1 MHDDAYRPWES
12 GAGVEVYGT
21 NEEVVIQ
28 SGNAINTLMFRAY
41 ALWRNV
47 CTKGVE
53 IMIRGWFERIS
64 ARIRKKGAEYKAKRG
79 SPKHKVVFWSLTP
92 KDDLDLQIYE
102 QAIDYAFKKNDIHN
116 VAISGAYGAGKSSI
130 IASYKK
136 KHRRLK
142 FMHIS
147 LAHYQPIAKQEGN
160 AKVAENA
167 LELKI
172 LNQLVHQIPARK
184 IPQTGFRVKRPI
196 TFWRTLLWTISLA
209 GFSMAMLYVFL
220 FAKWVNFTAALSESL
235 PECFAPFI
243 DVTAQPYARL
253 LALVICVLFAI
264 FILYKVIKVQR
275 LKSVLKK
282 VSIHGNEIEL
292 SNSEVDSFFDR
303 YLNEVRYLFENV
315 GVDAIVFEDMDR
327 FNMESIFERLHEV
340 NTLVNLRRK
349 KKPLRFIYLLRD
361 DIYKTKDRTK
371 FFDFIIPVIPVID
384 ASNSYNKLKEMLE
397 KAGLIEGFD
406 DSFLQ
411 GISLYIDDMRLL
423 QNIVNEFI
431 IYFDELKSTEPNA
444 NHMLAMITYKNL
456 FPKDFSDLQLGRG
469 YVAALFANK
478 HLLIDARQK
487 ELSSQIEEAEARIK
501 QIDAEIAKNEK
512 EIDKIY
518 YDPYSHYRSDAEK
531 AEIALRKQLVREK
544 KGGHADELKA
554 SIVRDKKTLAELA
567 QSNLSELL
575 NRANVDQF
583 MVRSE
588 HSQEY
593 TDVLKNEYF
602 VLLKYLIRN
611 GFIGET
617 HSDYMTYFYDGN
629 ISVTDKTFLR
639 SITDQEAK
647 EFTHPLRNVAVV
659 LERMRDID
667 FDQIE
672 SLNFDLFTFMLQ
684 QANANL
690 PRYIAMMQK
699 NKQSDFVI
707 EYIGKKRAIPE
718 LIRNLSKHWP
728 DFLHQSITN
737 GWFDIKSMK
746 EYSVNVLLYLD
757 SESLHAVNIDDCL
770 TAYVSKMPDY
780 LYIDNP
786 DIDRL
791 ITSFEE
797 VGIVFDTIDEEHADT
812 ALLNAVYDNSLYVLN
827 ANNIAVILHTQ
838 YGIHDDEVINH
849 RNYSEIMSQPNSPI
863 AGYVM
868 TNAERYMQTYF
879 DMCNGWV
886 DDSEIS
892 VIAILN
898 SEAIS
903 VETKIRYIA
912 LMRTIITDITTV
924 SCTECWE
931 TMFEKERVAFSEHNA
946 LAAFFQNQKLTP
958 LLIGFVN
965 KTQCAIDCDA
975 IRNEYQNDKLVTFM
989 EAVMQNDS
997 VSDTAFEYWISG
1009 LYSICSDEYDSFEV
1023 GTTLNPVKMRF
1034 LFDQNIIPMTAD
1046 GLSFVRKH
1054 YCQHIQYFITQK
1066 ITEYVAIMNTT
1077 IFNHEEL
1084 LDLLTW
1090 QEVDSDIKLELLKHA
1105 SQPIRISGSNYEES
1119 VALHIVQ
1126 HNFDE
1131 SELLQCL
1138 LQYRKYSSELREA
1151 LVEKAL
1157 LQIDVAIEN
1166 ADRLDDALVVRLMS
1180 SEIALEKRIEFLVK
1194 LMHVWSQE
1202 RILQELDNCGLN
1214 EYRKLLKP
1222 YAGKTI
1228 AVDSISSKLLSAFQ
1242 SVHWIGSY
1250 AKEANGLYRIELPKK
1265 KQK

>member
-1 MHDDAYRPWES
+1 
-12 GAGVEVYGT
+12 
-21 NEEVVIQ
+21 
-28 SGNAINTLMFRAY
+28 
-41 ALWRNV
+41 
-47 CTKGVE
+47 
-53 IMIRGWFERIS
+53 MIKRWFERIY
-64 ARIRKKGAEYKAKRG
+64 AGIRKIVTKIKTKRA
-79 SPKHKVVFWSLTP
+79 SKKHNTIFWSLTP

-102 QAIDYAFKKNDIHN
+102 QAIDYAFKKKDIHN

-147 LAHYQPIAKQEGN
+147 LAHYQPISNQDGEAN
-160 AKVAENA
+160 IAENA

-184 IPQTGFRVKRPI
+184 IPQTGFRVKHPI

-220 FAKWVNFTAALSESL
+220 FAKWGSFAITLTESL
-235 PECFAPFI
+235 PEQFAPYI
-243 DVTAQPYARL
+243 DATTQPYARL
-253 LALVICVLFAI
+253 LALGICILFAV
-264 FILYKVIKVQR
+264 FILYKVISVQR
-275 LKSVLKK
+275 LKNVLKK
-282 VSIHGNEIEL
+282 VSIQGNEIEL
-292 SNSEVDSFFDR
+292 SNGEVDSFFDR

-397 KAGLIEGFD
+397 KASLIEGFD

-444 NHMLAMITYKNL
+444 NNMLAIITYKNL

-469 YVAALFANK
+469 YVASLFANK

-487 ELSSQIEEAEARIK
+487 ELNSQIKEAEARIQ
-501 QIDAEIAKNEK
+501 QIDAEIAKSEE

-518 YDPYSHYRSDAEK
+518 VNPYSRYRSDEEK
-531 AEIALRKQLVREK
+531 AAIALRKQLVREK
-544 KGGHADELKA
+544 KEGHSDELRA
-554 SIVRDKKTLAELA
+554 SIIRDKKSLAELA

-575 NRANVDQF
+575 NRDNIDQF
-583 MVRSE
+583 MVLSE

-593 TDVLKNEYF
+593 ADVLQNEYF
-602 VLLKYLIRN
+602 ALLKYLIRN

-659 LERMRDID
+659 LKRMRDID

-672 SLNFDLFTFMLQ
+672 SLNFDLFAFMLQ
-684 QANANL
+684 HANANL
-690 PRYIAMMQK
+690 PRYIAMMQT
-699 NKQSDFVI
+699 NKATDFVI
-707 EYIGKKRAIPE
+707 EFFGKNRVMPE
-718 LIRNLSKHWP
+718 LIRNLSKHWA
-728 DFLHQSITN
+728 DFLHQAITN
-737 GWFDIKSMK
+737 GWFDKKSMK
-746 EYSVNVLLYLD
+746 EYSVNALLYLD
-757 SESLHAVNIDDCL
+757 SEELKAVNIDGCL

-780 LYIDNP
+780 LNIDNP

-791 ITSFEE
+791 IASFEE
-797 VGIVFDTIDEEHADT
+797 IGIVFGTIDEEHADT
-812 ALLNAVYDNSLYVLN
+812 TLLNAVYVSSLYTLN
-827 ANNIAVILHTQ
+827 AANIAVMLHTQ
-838 YGIHDDEVINH
+838 YSVRDDEAIMH
-849 RNYSEIMSQPNSPI
+849 RNYSEIMSRSHSPM
-863 AGYVM
+863 AVYVLN
-868 TNAERYMQTYF
+868 NAEIYMQTYLG
-879 DMCNGWV
+879 MCNGWV
-886 DDSEIS
+886 DDSEDS

-898 SEAIS
+898 SEDIS
-903 VETKIRYIA
+903 LDTKIRYIA
-912 LMRTIITDITTV
+912 IMRTMITDLTAVTCI
-924 SCTECWE
+924 ECWE
-931 TMFEKERVAFSEHNA
+931 TMFEKERVVFSEHNA
-946 LAAFFQNQKLTP
+946 LAAFFQNQELTP

-965 KTQCAIDCDA
+965 KGQCVIDCDA

-989 EAVMQNDS
+989 EAMMREDS
-997 VSDTAFEYWISG
+997 VSNTVFECWISG
-1009 LYSICSDEYDSFEV
+1009 LYSICSDEYASFEV
-1023 GTTLNPVKMRF
+1023 GTTLNAVKMRF
-1034 LFDQNIIPMTAD
+1034 LFDLNIIPMTAD

-1054 YCQHIQYFITQK
+1054 YCQHIRYFVVQRIS
-1066 ITEYVAIMNTT
+1066 EYVAIMNAT
-1077 IFNHEEL
+1077 IFIHEEL
-1084 LDLLTW
+1084 LNLLTW
-1090 QEVDSDIKLELLKHA
+1090 QEVDSDTKLELLKHA
-1105 SQPIRISGSNYEES
+1105 SQPIRISSSNYEAP

-1131 SELLQCL
+1131 SELPQCL
-1138 LQYRKYSSELREA
+1138 LQYRKYSAEVREA

-1157 LQIDVAIEN
+1157 LNIDVAIEN
-1166 ADRLDDALVVRLMS
+1166 ADKLDDALVVSLMS

-1202 RILQELDNCGLN
+1202 CILQELDNCGLN

-1242 SVHWIGSY
+1242 SAQWIDSY
-1250 AKEANGLYRIELPKK
+1250 AKDANDTNLYRIELPKK

>member
-1 MHDDAYRPWES
+1 
-12 GAGVEVYGT
+12 
-21 NEEVVIQ
+21 
-28 SGNAINTLMFRAY
+28 
-41 ALWRNV
+41 
-47 CTKGVE
+47 
-53 IMIRGWFERIS
+53 MIKRWFERIS
-64 ARIRKKGAEYKAKRG
+64 AGIRKIVTKFKTKRV
-79 SPKHKVVFWSLTP
+79 SKKHNTIFWSLTP

-102 QAIDYAFKKNDIHN
+102 RAIDYAFKKKDIHN

-147 LAHYQPIAKQEGN
+147 LAHYQPISNQDGDTN
-160 AKVAENA
+160 VAENA

-184 IPQTGFRVKRPI
+184 IPQTGFRVKHPI
-196 TFWRTLLWTISLA
+196 TFWRTLIWTISLA

-220 FAKWVNFTAALSESL
+220 FAKWVNFATKLIESL
-235 PECFAPFI
+235 PEQLAPYI
-243 DVTAQPYARL
+243 DATTQPYARL
-253 LALVICVLFAI
+253 LALGICVLFAV
-264 FILYKVIKVQR
+264 FILYKVISVQR
-275 LKSVLKK
+275 LKNVLKK
-282 VSIHGNEIEL
+282 VSIQGNEIEL
-292 SNSEVDSFFDR
+292 SNGEVDSFFDR

-444 NHMLAMITYKNL
+444 NNMLAMITYKNL

-487 ELSSQIEEAEARIK
+487 ELSVHIEEAEARIK
-501 QIDAEIAKNEK
+501 QIDAEITKSES

-518 YDPYSHYRSDAEK
+518 SGTYSYYRSDAEK

-544 KGGHADELKA
+544 KEGHSDELRA
-554 SIVRDKKTLAELA
+554 SIVRDKKSLAELA

-575 NRANVDQF
+575 NRDNIDQF

-593 TDVLKNEYF
+593 ADVLKNEYF
-602 VLLKYLIRN
+602 ALLKYLIRN
-611 GFIGET
+611 GFIGEM

-629 ISVTDKTFLR
+629 ISVADKTFLR
-639 SITDQEAK
+639 SITDQESK
-647 EFTHPLRNVAVV
+647 EFTHPLRSVAIV
-659 LERMRDID
+659 LKRMRDID

-672 SLNFDLFTFMLQ
+672 SLNFDLFAFMLQ
-684 QANANL
+684 QANTNL
-690 PRYIAMMQK
+690 PRYIAMMQA
-699 NKQSDFVI
+699 NKATDFVI
-707 EYIGKKRAIPE
+707 EFFGKNRVMPE

-728 DFLHQSITN
+728 DFLHQAITN
-737 GWFDIKSMK
+737 GWFDKKSMK
-746 EYSVNVLLYLD
+746 EYSVNALLYLD
-757 SESLHAVNIDDCL
+757 SEALHAVNIDGCL

-791 ITSFEE
+791 IASFKEI
-797 VGIVFDTIDEEHADT
+797 GIVFETIDEEHTDT
-812 ALLNAVYDNSLYVLN
+812 ALLNAVYDNSLYALN
-827 ANNIAVILHTQ
+827 AANIAVMLHTQ
-838 YGIHDDEVINH
+838 YGVRDDEAIKH
-849 RNYSEIMSQPNSPI
+849 RNYSEIMSSPNSPI
-863 AGYVM
+863 AVYVL
-868 TNAERYMQTYF
+868 NNVEIYMQTYL
-879 DMCNGWV
+879 DMCDGWV
-886 DDSEIS
+886 DDSEDFA
-892 VIAILN
+892 IAILN

-903 VETKIRYIA
+903 LETKIRYIA
-912 LMRTIITDITTV
+912 LMRTMITDITAVT
-924 SCTECWE
+924 CIECWDK
-931 TMFEKERVAFSEHNA
+931 MFEKERVVFSEHNA
-946 LAAFFQNQKLTP
+946 LAAFFQNQELTP
-958 LLIGFVN
+958 SLIGFVN
-965 KTQCAIDCDA
+965 KMQCAIDCDA
-975 IRNEYQNDKLVTFM
+975 IRNEYQNDRLVTFM
-989 EAVMQNDS
+989 EAVMRDDS
-997 VSDTAFEYWISG
+997 VSNTAFEYWISG

-1023 GTTLNPVKMRF
+1023 GTTLNAAKMRF
-1034 LFDQNIIPMTAD
+1034 LFDLNIIPMTAD

-1054 YCQHIQYFITQK
+1054 YCQHIRYFIVQR
-1066 ITEYVAIMNTT
+1066 ISEYVAIMNTT
-1077 IFNHEEL
+1077 LFNHEEL

-1090 QEVDSDIKLELLKHA
+1090 QEIDSDIKLELLKHA

-1119 VALHIVQ
+1119 VALYIVQ

-1131 SELLQCL
+1131 RELSQCL
-1138 LQYRKYSSELREA
+1138 LQYGQYSSELQEA
-1151 LVEKAL
+1151 LIEKAL
-1157 LQIDVAIEN
+1157 SQIDVAIEN
-1166 ADRLDDALVVRLMS
+1166 ADRLDNVLVVKLMS
-1180 SEIALEKRIEFLVK
+1180 SGIALEKRIDFLVK
-1194 LMHVWSQE
+1194 LMSEWNQE
-1202 RILQELDNCGLN
+1202 SILKELDNCGLN

-1228 AVDSISSKLLSAFQ
+1228 TVDSVSSKLLSAFQ
-1242 SVHWIGSY
+1242 SVGWIDSY
-1250 AKEANGLYRIELPKK
+1250 AKDANDTNLYRIELPKK

>member
-1 MHDDAYRPWES
+1 
-12 GAGVEVYGT
+12 
-21 NEEVVIQ
+21 
-28 SGNAINTLMFRAY
+28 
-41 ALWRNV
+41 
-47 CTKGVE
+47 
-53 IMIRGWFERIS
+53 MIKRWFERIS
-64 ARIRKKGAEYKAKRG
+64 VGIRKIVAKFKTKRV
-79 SPKHKVVFWSLTP
+79 SKKHNTIFWSLTP

-102 QAIDYAFKKNDIHN
+102 QAIDYAFKKKDIHN

-147 LAHYQPIAKQEGN
+147 LAHYQPIANQDGDAN
-160 AKVAENA
+160 IAENA

-184 IPQTGFRVKRPI
+184 IPQTGFRVKYPI

-220 FAKWVNFTAALSESL
+220 FAKWVNFATTLIESL
-235 PECFAPFI
+235 PVQFAPYI
-243 DVTAQPYARL
+243 DATTQPYARL
-253 LALVICVLFAI
+253 LALGICILFAV
-264 FILYKVIKVQR
+264 FILYKIISVQR
-275 LKSVLKK
+275 LKNVLKK
-282 VSIHGNEIEL
+282 VSIQGNEIEL
-292 SNSEVDSFFDR
+292 SDGEVDSFFDR

-349 KKPLRFIYLLRD
+349 RKPLRFIYLLRD
-361 DIYKTKDRTK
+361 DIYTTKDRTK

-397 KAGLIEGFD
+397 KAGLIKEFD

-478 HLLIDARQK
+478 HLLIEDRQK
-487 ELSSQIEEAEARIK
+487 ELNAQIEEAEARIT
-501 QIDAEIAKNEK
+501 QIDAEIAKSEE
-512 EIDKIY
+512 EIERIY
-518 YDPYSHYRSDAEK
+518 SNTNPRYRSDALK
-531 AEIALRKQLVREK
+531 AEIALRKQLVHEK
-544 KGGHADELKA
+544 KEGHSDELRA
-554 SIVRDKKTLAELA
+554 SIVRDKKSLAELA

-575 NRANVDQF
+575 NRDNIDQF
-583 MVRSE
+583 MMRSE

-593 TDVLKNEYF
+593 ADVLKNEYF
-602 VLLKYLIRN
+602 ALLKYLIRN
-611 GFIGET
+611 GFIGEM

-647 EFTHPLRNVAVV
+647 EFTHPLRGVAIV
-659 LERMRDID
+659 LKRMRDID

-672 SLNFDLFTFMLQ
+672 SLNFDLFAFMLQ

-690 PRYIAMMQK
+690 PRYITMMQT
-699 NKQSDFVI
+699 NKATDFVI
-707 EYIGKKRAIPE
+707 EFFGKNRVMPE

-737 GWFDIKSMK
+737 GWFDKKSMK
-746 EYSVNVLLYLD
+746 EYSVNALLYLD
-757 SESLHAVNIDDCL
+757 SEALHAVNINSCL
-770 TAYVSKMPDY
+770 TTYVSKMPDY
-780 LYIDNP
+780 LYIDSP

-791 ITSFEE
+791 IASFEE
-797 VGIVFDTIDEEHADT
+797 IGIVFETIDEGHADA
-812 ALLNAVYDNSLYVLN
+812 ALLNAVYDKSLYVLN
-827 ANNIAVILHTQ
+827 ADNIAVMLHTQ
-838 YGIHDDEVINH
+838 YGVRDDEAIIH
-849 RNYSEIMSQPNSPI
+849 RNYSEIMSQPNSPM
-863 AGYVM
+863 AVYVFS
-868 TNAERYMQTYF
+868 NAERYMQTYF

-886 DDSEIS
+886 DDSEDS
-892 VIAILN
+892 AIAILN

-903 VETKIRYIA
+903 LETKIRYIT

-924 SCTECWE
+924 VCAECWE

-946 LAAFFQNQKLTP
+946 LAAFFQIQKLTP
-958 LLIGFVN
+958 LLVGFVN
-965 KTQCAIDCDA
+965 KMHCAIDCDA

-989 EAVMQNDS
+989 EALMQDNS
-997 VSDTAFEYWISG
+997 VSNTAFEYWISG
-1009 LYSICSDEYDSFEV
+1009 LYSLCSDECDSFKV
-1023 GTTLNPVKMRF
+1023 GTTLNEVKMRF

-1046 GLSFVRKH
+1046 GLCFVREH
-1054 YCQHIQYFITQK
+1054 YCQHIRYFITQK
-1066 ITEYVAIMNTT
+1066 ISEYVAIMDATL
-1077 IFNHEEL
+1077 FKHDEL

-1105 SQPIRISGSNYEES
+1105 SQPIKISGSNYEES
-1119 VALHIVQ
+1119 VALYIVQ

-1131 SELLQCL
+1131 SELSQCL
-1138 LQYRKYSSELREA
+1138 LQYRKYSSELQEA
-1151 LVEKAL
+1151 LVEKVL

-1194 LMHVWSQE
+1194 LMHVWNQE

-1228 AVDSISSKLLSAFQ
+1228 AVDSISNKLLSAFQ
-1242 SVHWIGSY
+1242 SAQWIDSY
-1250 AKEANGLYRIELPKK
+1250 AQDANDANMYRIELPKK